1 MSKSSLSSG
10 ERGLPKHP
18 IHMYLIADSGSTKT
32 DWCLCNGSTIISDI
46 QTQGINPYHQT
57 EEAIE
62 AVLREE
68 LLPQSSQLIAQGA
81 QLKIIFYG
89 SGCANE
95 TACNRIKEALHQVLG
110 AEDITVHSDLLG
122 AARALCGH
130 EEGIACVLGTGSNS
144 CLYDGKAII
153 ANTPP
158 LGYILGDEGS
168 SAVLGRRL
176 VGDCLKNQ
184 LPEAIRE
191 EFLAEYQLTQEI
203 ILEKVYR
210 QPLANRFLA
219 SLTPFLSKHREVP
232 EVHKLLVE
240 SFTDFFVRNVKQYR
254 RPWLRIHFVG
264 SIANAF
270 SAELKEAAESLGMV
284 IGTIMQSPMEG
295 LVKFHGGE

>member
-1 MSKSSLSSG
+1 
-10 ERGLPKHP
+10 
-18 IHMYLIADSGSTKT
+18 MYLIADSGSTKT
-32 DWCLCNGSTIISDI
+32 DWCLCNESAILCEI

-62 AVLREE
+62 EVLRKE
-68 LLPQSSQLIAQGA
+68 LLPQLKSQELKGKSSRQN
-81 QLKIIFYG
+81 IIFYG
-89 SGCANE
+89 SGCANAN
-95 TACNRIKEALHQVLG
+95 ACNRIKEALFKVLG
-110 AEDITVHSDLLG
+110 TEEVTIHSDLLG

-144 CLYDGKAII
+144 CLYNGKEII
-153 ANTPP
+153 SNIPP

-191 EFLAEYQLTQEI
+191 EFLTEYQLTQEI

-219 SLTPFLSKHREVP
+219 SLTPFLSKHRDVP

-240 SFTDFFVRNVKQYR
+240 SFTDFFIRNVKQYR
-254 RPWLRIHFVG
+254 RPWLPIHFVG

-270 SAELKEAAESLGMV
+270 STELKEAAESLGMEL
-284 IGTIMQSPMEG
+284 GTILQSPMEG
-295 LVKFHGGE
+295 LIRYHTDKKAKP

>member
-1 MSKSSLSSG
+1 M
-10 ERGLPKHP
+10 
-18 IHMYLIADSGSTKT
+18 ILIADSGSTKT
-32 DWCLCNGSTIISDI
+32 DWCLCDNGTVLATI

-57 EEAIE
+57 EELIE
-62 AVLREE
+62 QVITEE
-68 LLPQSSQLIAQGA
+68 LLPQLTAQSSRLKVQSSQL
-81 QLKIIFYG
+81 KVIFYG
-89 SGCANE
+89 AGCANE
-95 TACNRIKEALHQVLG
+95 TANNRVAEAIRKVLG
-110 AEDITVHSDLLG
+110 VTDITIYSDLVG

-144 CLYDGKAII
+144 CLYNGKEIT
-153 ANTPP
+153 ANIPP

-191 EFLAEYQLTQEI
+191 EFLAEYGLTQEI

-232 EVHKLLVE
+232 EVHRLLVE
-240 SFTDFFVRNVKQYR
+240 SFVDFFVRNVKQYR
-254 RPWLRIHFVG
+254 RPWLPIHFVG
-264 SIANAF
+264 SIAFAF
-270 SAELKEAAESLGMV
+270 SAELKEAAESLGMELGSV
-284 IGTIMQSPMEG
+284 VKSPIEG
-295 LVKFHGGE
+295 LVRFHSDA

>member
-1 MSKSSLSSG
+1 M
-10 ERGLPKHP
+10 
-18 IHMYLIADSGSTKT
+18 ILIADSGSTKT
-32 DWCLCNGSTIISDI
+32 DWCLCKKDTVLCSI
-46 QTQGINPYHQT
+46 QTQGINPYHQS

-62 AVLREE
+62 AVLHEE
-68 LLPQSSQLIAQGA
+68 LLPQLTQHSAFNIQNTID
-81 QLKIIFYG
+81 IVFYG

-95 TACNRIKEALHQVLG
+95 TACNRIKKAIHKVL
-110 AEDITVHSDLLG
+110 ETKDITVHSDLLG

-144 CLYDGKAII
+144 CLYNGKEII

-184 LPEAIRE
+184 LPEAIRD
-191 EFLAEYQLTQEI
+191 EFLTEYGLTQEI

-232 EVHKLLVE
+232 EVHNLLVE
-240 SFTDFFVRNVKQYR
+240 SFVAFFVRNVKQYR
-254 RPWLRIHFVG
+254 RPWLPIHFVG

-270 SAELKEAAESLGMV
+270 APELKEAAESLGMEL
-284 IGTIMQSPMEG
+284 GTIMRSPMEG
-295 LVKFHGGE
+295 LIKYHTGVVCSV

>member
-1 MSKSSLSSG
+1 
-10 ERGLPKHP
+10 
-18 IHMYLIADSGSTKT
+18 MYLIADSGSTKT
-32 DWCLCNGSTIISDI
+32 DWCLCNESTILCEI

-62 AVLREE
+62 EVLREE
-68 LLPQSSQLIAQGA
+68 LLPQLKSQELIAKGSR
-81 QLKIIFYG
+81 LSIIFYG
-89 SGCANE
+89 SGCANAN
-95 TACNRIKEALHQVLG
+95 ACNRIKEALFKVLG
-110 AEDITVHSDLLG
+110 TEEVTVHSDLLG

-144 CLYDGKAII
+144 CLYNGKEII
-153 ANTPP
+153 SNIPP

-191 EFLAEYQLTQEI
+191 EFLTEYQLTQEI

-254 RPWLRIHFVG
+254 RPWLPIHFVG

-270 SAELKEAAESLGMV
+270 STELKEAAESLGMEL
-284 IGTIMQSPMEG
+284 GTILQSPMEG
-295 LVKFHGGE
+295 LIKYHTDKKA

>member
-1 MSKSSLSSG
+1 ML
-10 ERGLPKHP
+10 
-18 IHMYLIADSGSTKT
+18 LIADSGSTKT
-32 DWCLCNGSTIISDI
+32 DWCLCNQDTIILSI

-62 AVLREE
+62 EVLRDE
-68 LLPQSSQLIAQGA
+68 LLPQFKAQSSK
-81 QLKIIFYG
+81 LKAHVSQPKVIFYG
-89 SGCANE
+89 SGCANA
-95 TACNRIKEALHQVLG
+95 TACNRIKEALFKVLG
-110 AEDITVHSDLLG
+110 SEDVTVHSDLLG

-144 CLYDGKAII
+144 CLYNGKEIT

-184 LPEAIRE
+184 LPEAIRD
-191 EFLAEYQLTQEI
+191 EFLAEYQLTQEV

-254 RPWLRIHFVG
+254 RPWLPIHFVG

-270 SAELKEAAESLGMV
+270 PGELKEAAESLGMELGS
-284 IGTIMQSPMEG
+284 ILQSPMEG
-295 LVKFHGGE
+295 LIKYHSEEA

>member
-1 MSKSSLSSG
+1 M
-10 ERGLPKHP
+10 
-18 IHMYLIADSGSTKT
+18 ILIADSGSTKT
-32 DWCLCNGSTIISDI
+32 DWCLCNQGTILCNI
-46 QTQGINPYHQT
+46 QTQGINPYHQS

-68 LLPQSSQLIAQGA
+68 LLPQLTQHSAFNIQNTID
-81 QLKIIFYG
+81 IVFYG

-95 TACNRIKEALHQVLG
+95 NACNRIKKAIHKVL
-110 AEDITVHSDLLG
+110 ETKDITVHSDLLG

-130 EEGIACVLGTGSNS
+130 EEGIACVFGTGSNS
-144 CLYDGKAII
+144 CLYNGKEIT

-184 LPEAIRE
+184 LPEAIRD
-191 EFLAEYQLTQEI
+191 EFLTEYGLTQEI

-232 EVHKLLVE
+232 EVHNLLVE
-240 SFTDFFVRNVKQYR
+240 SFVAFFVRNVKQYR
-254 RPWLRIHFVG
+254 RPWLPIHFVG

-270 SAELKEAAESLGMV
+270 APELKEAAESLGMEL
-284 IGTIMQSPMEG
+284 GTIMRSPMEG
-295 LVKFHGGE
+295 LIKYHTGVVCSV

>member
-1 MSKSSLSSG
+1 M
-10 ERGLPKHP
+10 
-18 IHMYLIADSGSTKT
+18 ILIADSGSTKT
-32 DWCLCNGSTIISDI
+32 DWCLCNKGAIIQHI
-46 QTQGINPYHQT
+46 QTQGINPYHQS

-62 AVLREE
+62 EVLREE
-68 LLPQSSQLIAQGA
+68 LLPQLKAQSSHPNAQSP
-81 QLKIIFYG
+81 QPEVIFYG

-95 TACNRIKEALHQVLG
+95 TACKRVEEAIYKVLG
-110 AEDITVHSDLLG
+110 TDHITIHSDLFG
-122 AARALCGH
+122 AARALCGR

-144 CLYDGKAII
+144 CLYNGKEIV
-153 ANTPP
+153 ANIPP

-184 LPEAIRE
+184 LPETLRD
-191 EFLAEYQLTQEI
+191 EFLTEYNLTQEI

-232 EVHKLLVE
+232 GIHKLLVE

-254 RPWLRIHFVG
+254 RPWLPIHFVG
-264 SIANAF
+264 SIAHAF
-270 SAELKEAAESLGMV
+270 SAELKEAAESLGMEL
-284 IGTIMQSPMEG
+284 GTILQSPMEG
-295 LVKFHGGE
+295 LIKYHTEEIM

>member
-1 MSKSSLSSG
+1 
-10 ERGLPKHP
+10 
-18 IHMYLIADSGSTKT
+18 MYLIADSGSTKT
-32 DWCLCNGSTIISDI
+32 DWCLCNQGTVLQNI
-46 QTQGINPYHQT
+46 QTQGINPYHQS

-62 AVLREE
+62 IVLLDE
-68 LLPQSSQLIAQGA
+68 LLPQLGLQKDTQLSIT
-81 QLKIIFYG
+81 FYG

-95 TACNRIKEALHQVLG
+95 TACNRIKEALYKVLG
-110 AEDITVHSDLLG
+110 TTDITVHSDLLG

-144 CLYDGKAII
+144 CLYNGKEII

-168 SAVLGRRL
+168 SAVLGRHL
-176 VGDCLKNQ
+176 VGNCLKNQ
-184 LPEAIRE
+184 LPEALRD
-191 EFLAEYQLTQEI
+191 EFLAEYELTQEI

-232 EVHKLLVE
+232 EIHQLLVD

-254 RPWLRIHFVG
+254 RPWLPIHFVG
-264 SIANAF
+264 SIANVF
-270 SAELKEAAESLGMV
+270 STELKEAAESLGMEL
-284 IGTIMQSPMEG
+284 GTVMRSPMEG
-295 LVKFHGGE
+295 LIKYHCSSLC

>member
-1 MSKSSLSSG
+1 
-10 ERGLPKHP
+10 
-18 IHMYLIADSGSTKT
+18 MYLIADSGSTKT
-32 DWCLCNGSTIISDI
+32 DWCLCNKGTAISSL

-57 EEAIE
+57 EEDIE

-68 LLPQSSQLIAQGA
+68 LLPQIDTLSP
-81 QLKIIFYG
+81 QLKVIFYG
-89 SGCANE
+89 AGCANE
-95 TACNRIKEALHQVLG
+95 TACNRVKEALGKVLG
-110 AEDITVHSDLLG
+110 VKDVTVHSDLLG

-144 CLYDGKAII
+144 CLYNGKEIVSNI
-153 ANTPP
+153 PP

-176 VGDCLKNQ
+176 VGDCLKRQ
-184 LPEAIRE
+184 LPEAICN
-191 EFLAEYQLTQEI
+191 EFLAEYGLTPEI

-219 SLTPFLSKHREVP
+219 SLTPFLSKHKDVP
-232 EVHKLLVE
+232 EVHSMLVD

-254 RPWLRIHFVG
+254 HPWLPIHFVG

-270 SAELKEAAESLGMV
+270 AAEVKEAAESLGMEL
-284 IGTIMQSPMEG
+284 GTIMRSPMEG
-295 LVKFHGGE
+295 LVQYHKDEN

>member
-1 MSKSSLSSG
+1 M
-10 ERGLPKHP
+10 
-18 IHMYLIADSGSTKT
+18 ILIADSGSTKT
-32 DWCLCNGSTIISDI
+32 DWCLCNQGTILCNI
-46 QTQGINPYHQT
+46 QTQGINPYHQS

-68 LLPQSSQLIAQGA
+68 LLPQLTQHSAFNIQNSLDIV
-81 QLKIIFYG
+81 FYG

-95 TACNRIKEALHQVLG
+95 NACNRIKKAIHKVL
-110 AEDITVHSDLLG
+110 ETKDITVHSDLLG

-144 CLYDGKAII
+144 CLYNGKEIT

-184 LPEAIRE
+184 LPEAIRD
-191 EFLAEYQLTQEI
+191 EFLTEYGLTQEI

-232 EVHKLLVE
+232 EVHNLLVE
-240 SFTDFFVRNVKQYR
+240 SFVAFFVRNVKQYR
-254 RPWLRIHFVG
+254 RPWLPIHFVG

-270 SAELKEAAESLGMV
+270 APELKEAAESLGMEL
-284 IGTIMQSPMEG
+284 GTIMRSPMEG
-295 LVKFHGGE
+295 LIKYHTGVVCSV

>member
-1 MSKSSLSSG
+1 MF
-10 ERGLPKHP
+10 
-18 IHMYLIADSGSTKT
+18 LIADSGSTKT
-32 DWCLCNGSTIISDI
+32 DWCLCKKGTILNNL
-46 QTQGINPYHQT
+46 QTQGINPYHQS

-62 AVLREE
+62 EVIREE
-68 LLPQSSQLIAQGA
+68 LLPQLPETTEVSKLN
-81 QLKIIFYG
+81 IIFYG

-95 TACNRIKEALHQVLG
+95 TACNRVREAIQKVLRTNN
-110 AEDITVHSDLLG
+110 ITIHSDLLG
-122 AARALCGH
+122 AARALCGR

-144 CLYDGKAII
+144 CLYNGKEII
-153 ANTPP
+153 ANIPP

-184 LPEAIRE
+184 LPDALRN
-191 EFLAEYQLTQEI
+191 EFLTEYGLTQEI

-232 EVHKLLVE
+232 EIHKLLVE

-254 RPWLRIHFVG
+254 RPWLPIHFVG

-270 SAELKEAAESLGMV
+270 SAELKEAAESLGMEL
-284 IGTIMQSPMEG
+284 GTILQSPMEG
-295 LVKFHGGE
+295 LIKYYIEEVE